1 MFWLLTRFVYKNAE
15 TPGRL
20 NGTNEMKS
28 RNLDGANWPD
38 FFSEVAV
45 QSWMTSIRLEL
56 PFVKLNSFIF

>member
-38 FFSEVAV
+38 FFSEGGCAV
-45 QSWMTSIRLEL
+45 MND
-56 PFVKLNSFIF
+56 FN